1 MILFFYC
8 IPGLYLFVQV
18 IAAFSFDN
26 TRLKLRHYIFIGWG
40 ETQGGKNID
49 MFPNAVLKDF
59 FVFSCVLLLLQL
71 PLTQSQCHE

>member
-40 ETQGGKNID
+40 ETQGGKNIK
-49 MFPNAVLKDF
+49 F
-59 FVFSCVLLLLQL
+59 Q
-71 PLTQSQCHE
+71 